1 MGVFTCSFFHQV
13 SSFII
18 MGSFKVFSLL
28 SVFVSLSCLSS
39 TLLEGDFCS
48 GISFWDVVEYRSR
61 DQRCCEVKADRRCER
76 KNKQVCLEAT
86 ELKCKTIAWA
96 ECSVSV
102 WTKENVKKCEPT
114 YKDFQYKDCQEE
126 NYSVKHKKKLP
137 KCREVT
143 KDNCVTDWDIDENGN
158 KVWAGKEDC
167 SPVTW
172 EECDLVDQEVDF
184 PAVRTKCDTVGT
196 IKWVDYVQHN
206 DASVDELQNRCEV
219 HSAVHCEP
227 ETTNKCTN
235 VQYTECRVEKTP
247 EECRNVVIHEP
258 FQQKRHQK
266 KCLA

>member
-1 MGVFTCSFFHQV
+1 MGP
-13 SSFII
+13 
-18 MGSFKVFSLL
+18 GGDLL
-28 SVFVSLSCLSS
+28 
-39 TLLEGDFCS
+39 G
-48 GISFWDVVEYRSR
+48 
-61 DQRCCEVKADRRCER
+61 
-76 KNKQVCLEAT
+76 EA
-86 ELKCKTIAWA
+86 
-96 ECSVSV
+96 
-102 WTKENVKKCEPT
+102 
-114 YKDFQYKDCQEE
+114 QEE
-126 NYSVKHKKKLP
+126 AARVQGGHQG
-137 KCREVT
+137 
-143 KDNCVTDWDIDENGN
+143 NCVTDWDIDENGN

-206 DASVDELQNRCEV
+206 DASVDELQHRCEV